1 MTIKNPLVLL
11 GGFLITSE
19 TYYEIKKTFEKNFSR
34 KVYIVE
40 ISRMDWLKTNSI
52 AGWSNILNKVD
63 YCVKNVLKESTSRK
77 IDLIGHSS
85 GGVMLR
91 LYLSKDKFNG
101 KNYNGCEFT
110 SNLITIGSPHQAR
123 RATSLRKFV
132 DEKFPGNFFK
142 EVNYI
147 SIGGELTVNSS
158 ESSFLTKAL
167 AEKSYKSIS
176 GEKISTGDGLV
187 PLSSSLLKG
196 SQKIILPETSHSKIF
211 GKNWY
216 GINKRIIE
224 WYRQINWN

>member
-1 MTIKNPLVLL
+1 MNKNPLILL

-19 TYYEIKKTFEKNFSR
+19 AYYEIQKTLEKNFSR

-40 ISRMDWLKTNSI
+40 VTRIDWLKTNSI
-52 AGWSNILNKVD
+52 KGWSNILTKVD
-63 YCVKNVLKESTSRK
+63 YCVKNALRKSSTKK

-85 GGVMLR
+85 GGIILR
-91 LYLSKDKFNG
+91 LYLSKDLFNG

-110 SNLITIGSPHQAR
+110 SNLVTLGSPHQAI

-132 DEKFPGNFFK
+132 DEKFPGNYFK
-142 EVNYI
+142 NVNYI
-147 SIGGELTVNSS
+147 SIGGELTLNSS
-158 ESSFLTKAL
+158 ESSFLTKAF

-176 GEKISTGDGLV
+176 GENISTGDGLV

-196 SQKIILPETSHSKIF
+196 SQKIILPETSHGKIF

-216 GINKRIIE
+216 GVNERIIE

>member
-19 TYYEIKKTFEKNFSR
+19 AYSEIKKTFEKNFSR

-63 YCVKNVLKESTSRK
+63 YCVKNVLKESTTRK

>member
-19 TYYEIKKTFEKNFSR
+19 AYFEIKKTFEKNFSR

-110 SNLITIGSPHQAR
+110 SNLITLGSPHQAR

-142 EVNYI
+142 DVNYI

-176 GEKISTGDGLV
+176 GVKISTGDGLV

-224 WYRQINWN
+224 WYRQIEWY

>member
-63 YCVKNVLKESTSRK
+63 YCVKNVLKESTTRK

-110 SNLITIGSPHQAR
+110 SNLITLGSPHQAR

-142 EVNYI
+142 DVNYI

-176 GEKISTGDGLV
+176 GVKISTGDGLV

>member
-63 YCVKNVLKESTSRK
+63 YCVKNVLKESTTRK

-110 SNLITIGSPHQAR
+110 SNLITLGSPHQAR

-142 EVNYI
+142 DVNYI

-167 AEKSYKSIS
+167 ADKSYKSIS
-176 GEKISTGDGLV
+176 GEGISTGDGLV

-224 WYRQINWN
+224 WYRQIEWN

>member
-63 YCVKNVLKESTSRK
+63 YCVKNVLKESTTRK

>member
-40 ISRMDWLKTNSI
+40 VSRMDWLKTNSI

-63 YCVKNVLKESTSRK
+63 YCVKNVLKESTTRK

-110 SNLITIGSPHQAR
+110 SNLITLGSPHQAR

-142 EVNYI
+142 DVNYI

-176 GEKISTGDGLV
+176 GAKISTGDGLV

>member
-19 TYYEIKKTFEKNFSR
+19 AYFEIKKTFEKNFSR

-63 YCVKNVLKESTSRK
+63 YCVKNVLKESTTRK

-101 KNYNGCEFT
+101 KNYNGCKFT
-110 SNLITIGSPHQAR
+110 SNLITLGSPHQAR

-142 EVNYI
+142 DVNYI

-176 GEKISTGDGLV
+176 GVKISTGDGLV